1 LTGSSKAHGA
11 GIGGRAIE
19 GARFGG
25 DRGTQRAAF
34 CGIIPSSRNRMS
46 GCMSGLK
53 LSVVLC
59 TFNGAAYLQPQL
71 DTLLSQTRLP
81 NEVVVGD
88 DGSSDGTQALLEA
101 FAEHAAVL
109 GVQVQLILRDRNL
122 GFVRNFSESL
132 GAASGDVLVLCDQ
145 DDVWHPDKLAVMV
158 DRFADDPSLLLL
170 CSDARLVDAQGNDL
184 RSSLFE
190 ALELSA
196 GELRS
201 LHQGRAFDVLLRRSM
216 VTGATAAFRRELLAL
231 AMPVGPG
238 WIHDEWLA
246 MIAAVTGRVDALE
259 QPLIDYRQH
268 GGNQI
273 GMRKRNWVDKWNDLL
288 RPRGDQFRT
297 EVQRLES
304 LQKHL
309 ASLDPG
315 AFDEALRHI
324 AHKHEHFARRV
335 SVGRRSRWSRLPL
348 VLQQAANGNYRRYGT
363 GGRSMLRDLLR
374 HD

>member
-1 LTGSSKAHGA
+1 
-11 GIGGRAIE
+11 
-19 GARFGG
+19 
-25 DRGTQRAAF
+25 
-34 CGIIPSSRNRMS
+34 
-46 GCMSGLK
+46 MSGLK

-71 DTLLSQTRLP
+71 DSLLAQTRLP
-81 NEVVVGD
+81 DEVVVGD
-88 DGSSDGTQALLEA
+88 DGSSDGSRGLLEA
-101 FAEHAAVL
+101 FAERATAR
-109 GVQVQLILRDRNL
+109 GVRVQLIFRDRNL

-132 GAASGDVLVLCDQ
+132 GAADGDVLFLCDQ
-145 DDVWHPDKLAVMV
+145 DDVWHADKLAAMAA
-158 DRFADDPSLLLL
+158 RFADDPSLSFL

-184 RSSLFE
+184 HSSLFD
-190 ALELSA
+190 ALELSVD
-196 GELRS
+196 ELRAI
-201 LHQGRAFDVLLRRSM
+201 HQGRAFDVLLRRSM
-216 VTGATAAFRRELLAL
+216 ATGATAAFRRELLAL
-231 AMPVGPG
+231 AMPVGAG

-288 RPRGDQFRT
+288 RPRGDQFRA

-304 LQKHL
+304 LQRHL

-315 AFDEALRHI
+315 AFDDALRHI

-335 SVGRRSRWSRLPL
+335 SAGCRPRWSRLPL

-374 HD
+374 RD